1 MKDKIYQ
8 FGDLVFQ
15 QKLGLK
21 QNLSRVVKDYETGGV
36 FDGDADDYGF
46 GRHFMKQYTM
56 GIEHPHWDQTDLLE
70 PIDWDLHS
78 NKLLN
83 KGKDKVFFSNVEEDL
98 APGQAIIKYNYA
110 HVSKYDPVYFEK
122 FKTLKYDIKLDS
134 PFFFD
139 CTNDVKYLADSAVV
153 TTGPTWNGGFLYNNG
168 VSTWSN
174 PPPHQ
179 TMASMT
185 PATIVNTFG
194 QKVGNGAGMLYLDDQ
209 YFFEKNWIAP
219 TFNGPYDYSKL
230 INTTDFFFAIDK
242 YQASISLD
250 KLQLNGSVHNYCFIL
265 QINKELPPNASIEI
279 INEKNLTG
287 IRFQNLTG
295 STIYGLNFYNFMNQE
310 LYDAYGRKINTN
322 GLLEVSKTI
331 PESALDY
338 LYFDSTIKDKT
349 QYYPTLRIY
358 ASNNTAMYINIKN
371 QRIYS

>member
-21 QNLSRVVKDYETGGV
+21 QNLSRVIKDYETGGV

-46 GRHFMKQYTM
+46 GRRFMKQYTM

-70 PIDWDLHS
+70 PIDWDLHN

-83 KGKDKVFFSNVEEDL
+83 KGKDKVFFSNVEEDI

-174 PPPHQ
+174 PPPYQ

-322 GLLEVSKTI
+322 ELLEVSKTI